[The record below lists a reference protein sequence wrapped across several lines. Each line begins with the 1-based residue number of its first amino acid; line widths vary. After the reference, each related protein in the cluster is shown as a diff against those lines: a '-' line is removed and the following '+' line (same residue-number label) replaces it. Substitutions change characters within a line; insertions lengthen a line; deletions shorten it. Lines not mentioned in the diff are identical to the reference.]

1 MFTALSERLTATLK
15 RLTGRGVLSEQDVTE
30 ALREI
35 RRHLL
40 EADVSFEV
48 TTGFVERVRE
58 RAVGVIAVK
67 SVSPGQQVAKLVHDE
82 LARMLGASDEDLA
95 RKVGAQHA
103 APLQFAPVGPTVIL
117 LVGLQGSGKTT
128 TAAKLARRLKLEQKA
143 PGLVAADPYRPAAGD
158 QLRQLVEQVG
168 VQVFPRE
175 QGAGSG
181 TVLEVVQQAVREAEK
196 ARCRTVIVDTAGRLQ
211 IDAELM
217 DELKALRAATSPREV
232 LLVADGMTGQDAV
245 RIARGFHEGVGL
257 TGAILTKLDGDARG
271 GAALS
276 IHGVTGVPIK
286 FIGTGE
292 NVGAQHAAPLLEPFD
307 PVRMAGRILGQGDVV
322 ALVEKAAATIDAE
335 AAERLEKKARSK
347 QGMDLADFLVA
358 LKQMQA
364 MGPIKQVLGLLPGVN
379 ARALKAVNAD
389 DKRLK
394 HVEAI
399 VLSMTPDER
408 TDPSILTGSRRL
420 RIAKGAGRTVQEV
433 NRLLEQFQQ
442 MRKLLKRTWARYG
455 NSHSA
460 AARGTEGAELLPDRR
475 RGFALSPRRAVRRD
489 LGPLQPAHQSRRHP
503 RGCGASARLARQ
515 GGPPDRHGPL
525 AAEEGGSAGQTTR
538 VVGRV
543 RKPHGQRG
551 EVAVFPLVENPGA
564 VFTPKARLLVVNE
577 ERQVVAGPLVV
588 ARRRAYH
595 REWLLSFVGVKSRA
609 DVEPWREHFV
619 AVEETDAD
627 D

>member
-95 RKVGAQHA
+95 RKVGARPA

-143 PGLVAADPYRPAAGD
+143 PGLVAADPYRPAAVE
-158 QLRQLVEQVG
+158 QLRQLGEQIG

-245 RIARGFHEGVGL
+245 RIARGFQEGVGL

-286 FIGTGE
+286 FIGVGE
-292 NVGAQHAAPLLEPFD
+292 HVGAQHAAPQLEPFD

-322 ALVEKAAATIDAE
+322 ALVEKAAATMDAE
-335 AAERLEKKARSK
+335 AAQRLERKARSK
-347 QGMDLADFLVA
+347 RGMDLADFLVA

-379 ARALKAVNAD
+379 AQALKAVTAD
-389 DKRLK
+389 DKRLR

-408 TDPSILTGSRRL
+408 ADPSILTGSRRL

-442 MRKLLKRTWARYG
+442 MRKLLKRT
-455 NSHSA
+455 
-460 AARGTEGAELLPDRR
+460 
-475 RGFALSPRRAVRRD
+475 
-489 LGPLQPAHQSRRHP
+489 
-503 RGCGASARLARQ
+503 
-515 GGPPDRHGPL
+515 
-525 AAEEGGSAGQTTR
+525 
-538 VVGRV
+538 
-543 RKPHGQRG
+543 
-551 EVAVFPLVENPGA
+551 
-564 VFTPKARLLVVNE
+564 
-577 ERQVVAGPLVV
+577 
-588 ARRRAYH
+588 
-595 REWLLSFVGVKSRA
+595 
-609 DVEPWREHFV
+609 
-619 AVEETDAD
+619 
-627 D
+627 

>member
-143 PGLVAADPYRPAAGD
+143 PGLVAADPYRPAAGE
-158 QLRQLVEQVG
+158 QLRQLGEQVG
-168 VQVFPRE
+168 VPVFGKRE
-175 QGAGSG
+175 AGN
-181 TVLEVVQQAVREAEK
+181 VVELVRDALREAEK

-245 RIARGFHEGVGL
+245 RIARGFQEGVGL

-271 GAALS
+271 GAAS
-276 IHGVTGVPIK
+276 C
-286 FIGTGE
+286 
-292 NVGAQHAAPLLEPFD
+292 
-307 PVRMAGRILGQGDVV
+307 PVIPS
-322 ALVEKAAATIDAE
+322 AT
-335 AAERLEKKARSK
+335 
-347 QGMDLADFLVA
+347 
-358 LKQMQA
+358 
-364 MGPIKQVLGLLPGVN
+364 
-379 ARALKAVNAD
+379 
-389 DKRLK
+389 
-394 HVEAI
+394 
-399 VLSMTPDER
+399 
-408 TDPSILTGSRRL
+408 
-420 RIAKGAGRTVQEV
+420 
-433 NRLLEQFQQ
+433 
-442 MRKLLKRTWARYG
+442 
-455 NSHSA
+455 
-460 AARGTEGAELLPDRR
+460 
-475 RGFALSPRRAVRRD
+475 
-489 LGPLQPAHQSRRHP
+489 
-503 RGCGASARLARQ
+503 
-515 GGPPDRHGPL
+515 
-525 AAEEGGSAGQTTR
+525 
-538 VVGRV
+538 
-543 RKPHGQRG
+543 
-551 EVAVFPLVENPGA
+551 
-564 VFTPKARLLVVNE
+564 
-577 ERQVVAGPLVV
+577 
-588 ARRRAYH
+588 
-595 REWLLSFVGVKSRA
+595 
-609 DVEPWREHFV
+609 
-619 AVEETDAD
+619 
-627 D
+627 

>member
-95 RKVGAQHA
+95 RKVGARPA

-143 PGLVAADPYRPAAGD
+143 PGLVAADPYRPAAGE
-158 QLRQLVEQVG
+158 QLRQLGEQVG
-168 VQVFPRE
+168 VPVFGRSSTDVV
-175 QGAGSG
+175 G
-181 TVLEVVQQAVREAEK
+181 LVQQAVREAEK

-286 FIGTGE
+286 YVGVGE
-292 NVGAQHAAPLLEPFD
+292 KPDALEPFN
-307 PVRMAGRILGQGDVV
+307 PVQVAGRILGQRDVV
-322 ALVEKAAATIDAE
+322 ALVEKAAATMDAE
-335 AAERLEKKARSK
+335 AAHRLERKARSK
-347 QGMDLADFLVA
+347 RGMDLADFLVA

-379 ARALKAVNAD
+379 AQALKAVNAD

-408 TDPSILTGSRRL
+408 ADP
-420 RIAKGAGRTVQEV
+420 
-433 NRLLEQFQQ
+433 
-442 MRKLLKRTWARYG
+442 
-455 NSHSA
+455 
-460 AARGTEGAELLPDRR
+460 
-475 RGFALSPRRAVRRD
+475 
-489 LGPLQPAHQSRRHP
+489 
-503 RGCGASARLARQ
+503 
-515 GGPPDRHGPL
+515 
-525 AAEEGGSAGQTTR
+525 
-538 VVGRV
+538 
-543 RKPHGQRG
+543 
-551 EVAVFPLVENPGA
+551 
-564 VFTPKARLLVVNE
+564 
-577 ERQVVAGPLVV
+577 
-588 ARRRAYH
+588 
-595 REWLLSFVGVKSRA
+595 
-609 DVEPWREHFV
+609 
-619 AVEETDAD
+619 
-627 D
+627 

>member
-1 MFTALSERLTATLK
+1 MFTALSERLTAILK

-58 RAVGVIAVK
+58 RAVGMIAVK

-82 LARMLGASDEDLA
+82 LARMLGASDEDLV

-143 PGLVAADPYRPAAGD
+143 PGLVAADLARPAARE
-158 QLRQLVEQVG
+158 QLEQLGAQVG
-168 VQVFPRE
+168 VPVFGE
-175 QGAGSG
+175 VSDGSG
-181 TVLEVVQQAVREAEK
+181 VIELVQRAVREAEK

-286 FIGTGE
+286 YVGVGE
-292 NVGAQHAAPLLEPFD
+292 KPDALEPFN
-307 PVRMAGRILGQGDVV
+307 PVQVAGRILGQGDVV
-322 ALVEKAAATIDAE
+322 ALVEKAAATMDAE
-335 AAERLEKKARSK
+335 ATQRLEKKARSK
-347 QGMDLADFLVA
+347 RGMDLADFLVA

-379 ARALKAVNAD
+379 AQALKAVSAD

-408 TDPSILTGSRRL
+408 VDPSILTGSRRL

-442 MRKLLKRTWARYG
+442 MRKLLKRT
-455 NSHSA
+455 
-460 AARGTEGAELLPDRR
+460 
-475 RGFALSPRRAVRRD
+475 
-489 LGPLQPAHQSRRHP
+489 
-503 RGCGASARLARQ
+503 
-515 GGPPDRHGPL
+515 
-525 AAEEGGSAGQTTR
+525 
-538 VVGRV
+538 
-543 RKPHGQRG
+543 
-551 EVAVFPLVENPGA
+551 
-564 VFTPKARLLVVNE
+564 
-577 ERQVVAGPLVV
+577 
-588 ARRRAYH
+588 
-595 REWLLSFVGVKSRA
+595 
-609 DVEPWREHFV
+609 
-619 AVEETDAD
+619 
-627 D
+627 

>member
-35 RRHLL
+35 RRHVL

-82 LARMLGASDEDLA
+82 IARMLGASDEDLA

-143 PGLVAADPYRPAAGD
+143 PGLVAADPYRPAAGE
-158 QLRQLVEQVG
+158 QLRQLGEQVG
-168 VQVFPRE
+168 VPVFGKRE
-175 QGAGSG
+175 AGN
-181 TVLEVVQQAVREAEK
+181 VVELVRDALREAEK

-245 RIARGFHEGVGL
+245 RIARGFQEGVGL

-286 FIGTGE
+286 
-292 NVGAQHAAPLLEPFD
+292 
-307 PVRMAGRILGQGDVV
+307 
-322 ALVEKAAATIDAE
+322 
-335 AAERLEKKARSK
+335 
-347 QGMDLADFLVA
+347 
-358 LKQMQA
+358 
-364 MGPIKQVLGLLPGVN
+364 
-379 ARALKAVNAD
+379 
-389 DKRLK
+389 
-394 HVEAI
+394 
-399 VLSMTPDER
+399 
-408 TDPSILTGSRRL
+408 
-420 RIAKGAGRTVQEV
+420 
-433 NRLLEQFQQ
+433 
-442 MRKLLKRTWARYG
+442 
-455 NSHSA
+455 
-460 AARGTEGAELLPDRR
+460 
-475 RGFALSPRRAVRRD
+475 
-489 LGPLQPAHQSRRHP
+489 
-503 RGCGASARLARQ
+503 
-515 GGPPDRHGPL
+515 
-525 AAEEGGSAGQTTR
+525 
-538 VVGRV
+538 
-543 RKPHGQRG
+543 
-551 EVAVFPLVENPGA
+551 
-564 VFTPKARLLVVNE
+564 
-577 ERQVVAGPLVV
+577 
-588 ARRRAYH
+588 
-595 REWLLSFVGVKSRA
+595 
-609 DVEPWREHFV
+609 
-619 AVEETDAD
+619 
-627 D
+627 